1 MRKMGR
7 REGKFFTLSFRSR
20 VLGLS
25 SLLLLFLGAVWLF
38 FRYLRYPVGLHL
50 FCGMICFLMFLVM
63 TLFFF
68 WTSAPVRPFL
78 MLGLSVETVAI
89 SVLVALFLPWSFA
102 SSKPELYSRH
112 MAYLRTRHISST
124 CLPTSLPKD
133 VFEYELAY
141 QAEQKDRPGF
151 LIVEY
156 RCVGKS
162 ISEYRK
168 TARIMSVLNAM
179 SLDELSAPELKAQDR
194 EKLAELFGV
203 KAEELGDYTI
213 QLELPE
219 DIDKHPDARVYITS
233 CSQDM
238 ENPTTEAILIDVA
251 NGWVCFIKMVST
263 V

>member
-1 MRKMGR
+1 MRKVGR

-25 SLLLLFLGAVWLF
+25 SLVLLFLGAVWLF
-38 FRYLRYPVGLHL
+38 FRYVRYPVGLHL
-50 FCGMICFLMFLVM
+50 FSGMVCLLVFLVM

-68 WTSAPVRPFL
+68 WTSAPIRPFL

-102 SSKPELYSRH
+102 SSKPELYAKH
-112 MAYLRTRHISST
+112 MAYLRTKHVSST
-124 CLPTSLPKD
+124 CLPSSLPKD

-141 QAEQKDRPGF
+141 QAEQKNKPGF

-156 RCVGKS
+156 RCAGRS

-179 SLDELSAPELKAQDR
+179 SLDELSAPELEVKNR
-194 EKLAELFGV
+194 EKIAELFGV

-233 CSQDM
+233 CSLNM
-238 ENPTTEAILIDVA
+238 EKPTTEAILIDVA
-251 NGWVCFIKMVST
+251 NGWVCFIRMIST